1 MTWTKLS
8 DDFTDDTWT
17 LSDAAARMHVDGLVW
32 SNRKLLD
39 LHIPKVDLPRF
50 AKTPSAVTELLEGGW
65 WHEDDEHYV
74 IDHHARYQRLREAV
88 IKQQTVNKENRAK
101 RGQGTPAAREVRF
114 NDSSND
120 SSIDSSNHSSDGHD
134 SSNEMDRTGRDE
146 KALGVAFDEKTGE
159 VEAENNSTPR
169 TTSSWAVAPI
179 PQGKACPVCLAPLEA
194 DYPAAV
200 CPKQDEAHTAARRSV
215 A

>member
-39 LHIPKVDLPRF
+39 LHIPKVDLARF
-50 AKTPSAVTELLEGGW
+50 AKTPSAVTELLDGGW
-65 WHEDDEHYV
+65 WHEDGEHYV

-114 NDSSND
+114 NDSSNE
-120 SSIDSSNHSSDGHD
+120 SSLDSSNHSSVGHD
-134 SSNEMDRTGRDE
+134 SLNEMDRTGRDE
-146 KALGVAFDEKTGE
+146 EALGVTFNEKTGE
-159 VEAENNSTPR
+159 VREEPNSTPR
-169 TTSSWAVAPI
+169 TVSSWDVAPI
-179 PQGKACPVCLAPLEA
+179 PTGKACRVCLSPVRA
-194 DYPAAV
+194 DSPIDV
-200 CPKQDEAHTAARRSV
+200 CTRQDESHAAARKSV